1 MTTQYVELS
10 DPIYDEITKRV
21 RLTYPQACIV
31 YLEKIHNTYLET
43 SFNARKAAL
52 EAKAPVKVLQLFHGT
67 TEKAVDSIVRS
78 GFDPA
83 YNTTSA
89 YGIGTYFSPNASVSK
104 DYGRS
109 KKEELNYMIISD
121 VLIGKIGRAPAST
134 EIDKK
139 VMDISAN
146 DADINKATIICTP
159 YADGALPHYIVAFY
173 RYAS

>member
-10 DPIYDEITKRV
+10 DSIYDEITKRV
-21 RLTYPQACIV
+21 RLTYPTACIV
-31 YLEKIHNTYLET
+31 YLEKIQNTFLET

-52 EAKAPVKVLQLFHGT
+52 GPSVKVLQLFHGT
-67 TEKAVDSIVRS
+67 TEKAVDSIIRS

-109 KKEELNYMIISD
+109 KKEELNYMIMSD
-121 VLIGKIGRAPAST
+121 VLIGKVGRTPAST
-134 EIDKK
+134 AIDTKI
-139 VMDISAN
+139 MDISAN
-146 DADINKATIICTP
+146 DNDINRATIICTP
-159 YADGALPHYIVAFY
+159 YADGALPRYIVAFY
-173 RYAS
+173 RYAV